1 MVQGRRLFLGDRMR
15 FLALL
20 TLLICSGA
28 SAQASPESV
37 WRPLTVMLVQAPLS
51 YATTIDAN
59 TNNLPAMQAAI
70 NALPTSGGIVWFDCA
85 AGNMPQVWRKDG
97 VLSVTKSHVKFW
109 AAKAG
114 CASIF
119 ARTNGAPNSAAIRF
133 QGVTGAG
140 FFGLAIKSDATA
152 RSQDE
157 RDAALTF
164 ENSTGPFEVESAD
177 ISGVAQDGIF
187 VDASTGSY
195 ISGNYI
201 HHTWADH
208 IHHTHSARTSYVWGN
223 KILNEGVG
231 HGDDGI
237 ACVTYLPESRAGDME
252 WWSNVIL
259 HSDKG
264 RGLSVIG
271 CDHINIHDNW
281 IYGTEAA
288 GIIVASETS
297 FNSDTSDVVTIANN
311 RIHAASQGITS
322 HSGILISGL
331 NPAVDPIT
339 NVTSTNN
346 VVYGQSS
353 SGFRA
358 EGAYSNVYNTGMIT
372 SEEVTPA
379 PPALLTPSGAPIL
392 RTRDVSHVSS
402 TFWPGLYRIHVR
414 HGAAGFEQRF
424 EYAVKGDPGKVAAWC
439 AYMAGTGAYVVERRT
454 VSGTAYALA
463 LTPSPVMLMSGLS
476 GVSFAEMRGASLDW
490 LWTRA
495 DSGAY

>member
-1 MVQGRRLFLGDRMR
+1 VSNAEPYNLQTPLLDGPRAAFVLEDRMR

-271 CDHINIHDNW
+271 CAW
-281 IYGTEAA
+281 PSY
-288 GIIVASETS
+288 ET
-297 FNSDTSDVVTIANN
+297 
-311 RIHAASQGITS
+311 R
-322 HSGILISGL
+322 
-331 NPAVDPIT
+331 
-339 NVTSTNN
+339 
-346 VVYGQSS
+346 GQ
-353 SGFRA
+353 
-358 EGAYSNVYNTGMIT
+358 
-372 SEEVTPA
+372 
-379 PPALLTPSGAPIL
+379 ALRCFVNLGG
-392 RTRDVSHVSS
+392 
-402 TFWPGLYRIHVR
+402 WPYRIECS
-414 HGAAGFEQRF
+414 AQR
-424 EYAVKGDPGKVAAWC
+424 AHAPCRIAWC
-439 AYMAGTGAYVVERRT
+439 ST
-454 VSGTAYALA
+454 VSCI
-463 LTPSPVMLMSGLS
+463 
-476 GVSFAEMRGASLDW
+476 R
-490 LWTRA
+490 
-495 DSGAY
+495 